1 MYKNSEG
8 YSSPTEGEAIANV
21 MREYRQ
27 AAREK
32 HRRQME
38 IMHRTKVYIV
48 SKYAGDVKT
57 KVADAIRY
65 CRFAIDRN
73 RIPIASHLLYPQML
87 DDNNPADRELGT
99 LFGLALLHTCRE
111 VWVFG
116 NKFSEGMKNEIF
128 EAKRLNKIIR
138 YYDSNCKEVSCN
150 GGNGK

>member
-8 YSSPTEGEAIANV
+8 YFSPTEGEAIANV
-21 MREYRQ
+21 MREYKQ

-32 HRRQME
+32 YRKQME
-38 IMHRTKVYIV
+38 IKCRVKVYIV
-48 SKYAGDVKT
+48 SRYAGNVET
-57 KVADAIRY
+57 NVADAVRY
-65 CRFAIDRN
+65 CRFAISRK

-87 DDNNPADRELGT
+87 DDNDPNDRELGT

-128 EAKRLNKIIR
+128 EAKRQNKIIR
-138 YYDSNCKEVSCN
+138 YYDSNCKEV
-150 GGNGK
+150 